1 MQIRPVFKD
10 VNLPFLL
17 QKTSSENYRL
27 YGEPENESF
36 NRGRREW
43 GGGGRGG
50 VYVMCVIM

>member
-1 MQIRPVFKD
+1 MQIRQVFKD

-17 QKTSSENYRL
+17 RKTFSENYRL

-43 GGGGRGG
+43 GEGTGGG
-50 VYVMCVIM
+50 YVMCVIM